1 METIKKY
8 FAAWDAARIIKMVLG
23 MTLAFGYVST
33 GDNIYLFGALFLSVQ
48 AILNIGCPG
57 GSCSTN
63 VPNNNDKQ
71 VMKFDKYEPNK
82 EKTNV

>member
-8 FAAWDAARIIKMVLG
+8 FAAWDAARIIKMIFGIMLALG
-23 MTLAFGYVST
+23 YISSKENM
-33 GDNIYLFGALFLSVQ
+33 YLFGAVFFSVQ

-57 GSCSTN
+57 GSCATN
-63 VPNNNDKQ
+63 VSKNNDKQ

-82 EKTNV
+82 DKTNV

>member
-8 FAAWDAARIIKMVLG
+8 FAAWDAARIIKIVLG
-23 MTLAFGYVST
+23 LALAFGYVST

-48 AILNIGCPG
+48 AIFNIGCPG

-63 VPNNNDKQ
+63 VPKNNDKQ

>member
-8 FAAWDAARIIKMVLG
+8 FAAWDAARIIKIVLG
-23 MTLAFGYVST
+23 LALAFGYVST

-48 AILNIGCPG
+48 AIFNIGCPG

-63 VPNNNDKQ
+63 VPRNNDKQ